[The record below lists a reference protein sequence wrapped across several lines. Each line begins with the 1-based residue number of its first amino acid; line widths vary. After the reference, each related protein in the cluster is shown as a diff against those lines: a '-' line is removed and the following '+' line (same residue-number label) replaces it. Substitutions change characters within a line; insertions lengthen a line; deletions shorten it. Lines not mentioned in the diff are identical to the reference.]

1 MSFSRHG
8 EIFPSDGA
16 PTLGSNAPAH
26 RLDESPVGYSLTGWS
41 PPLPGYASPTS
52 TSILQKGRAG
62 GGDGRERDGRRPVRR
77 REPPDALRAGGA
89 AAAARAE
96 DRTPDRGF

>member
-41 PPLPGYASPTS
+41 PPLPGRCEKIAVHSEA
-52 TSILQKGRAG
+52 GRMVQ
-62 GGDGRERDGRRPVRR
+62 EPVRFGVFCFGQKI
-77 REPPDALRAGGA
+77 ATVAG
-89 AAAARAE
+89 
-96 DRTPDRGF
+96 DRDNNIAF